1 MSGRDSSALGR
12 REFIQRA
19 GLTGAAAGLVWSAP
33 RINIAAPAAAGTPKP
48 TQSTEPAPPVVEP
61 SVVEPG
67 VGEPT
72 VEGATIRPEPPPSI
86 LALASTGADIA
97 TMAATGALSL
107 SAGALVHHA
116 GKRDRTSEVVDGELG
131 EEAGEEAWQEGA
143 TSWEGP

>member
-107 SAGALVHHA
+107 GAGALVHHA

>member
-19 GLTGAAAGLVWSAP
+19 GTTGAAAGLVWSAP

-48 TQSTEPAPPVVEP
+48 THSSEPAPPVVEP
-61 SVVEPG
+61 SVIEPG
-67 VGEPT
+67 AGEPT
-72 VEGATIRPEPPPSI
+72 VEGATLRPEPPPSI

-107 SAGALVHHA
+107 GAGALLHHA

-131 EEAGEEAWQEGA
+131 EEAWQEGA